1 MRLQRRLQNKNKK
14 TNKVKGFKMATNSF
28 SLVNLFTGDLMTLF
42 ISVVLVL
49 GSVISWA
56 IIIEKFR
63 MWHYQKKNPAHIKN
77 GDNLA
82 VVVDKLMRPFDKN
95 LWFLSMVS
103 YVAPFIGL
111 FGTIWGVMDSFA
123 SIGVNQS
130 VSIGVIAPGLATA
143 LGTTA
148 LGLIAA
154 VPAAIAYQY
163 FAKKSDDLYDILT
176 EQCKELKFN
185 KPRNNKGK

>member
-1 MRLQRRLQNKNKK
+1 MEHN
-14 TNKVKGFKMATNSF
+14 F
-28 SLVNLFTGDLMTLF
+28 SILSLFSGRDLMTLF
-42 ISVVLVL
+42 VSVVLVIASIL
-49 GSVISWA
+49 SWA
-56 IIIEKFR
+56 VIIEKIR
-63 MWHYQKKNPAHIKN
+63 LWHSQKRNPVMVQH
-77 GDNLA
+77 GDNLDTIA
-82 VVVDKLMRPFDKN
+82 DKLIRPFDRN

-111 FGTIWGVMDSFA
+111 FGTVWGVMDSFA

-154 VPAAIAYQY
+154 IPAAIAYGV
-163 FAKKSDDLYDILT
+163 FAKRADNLYDKL
-176 EQCKELKFN
+176 EESVKEMKH
-185 KPRNNKGK
+185 K

>member
-1 MRLQRRLQNKNKK
+1 M
-14 TNKVKGFKMATNSF
+14 GNSF
-28 SLVNLFTGDLMTLF
+28 SLLSLFSGRDLMTLF
-42 ISVVLVL
+42 VSVVLVVASIL
-49 GSVISWA
+49 SWSV
-56 IIIEKFR
+56 IIEKIR
-63 MWHYQKKNPAHIKN
+63 LWNAQKRNPVSVKH
-77 GDNLA
+77 GDNVDVIA
-82 VVVDKLMRPFDKN
+82 DKLIRPFDKN

-111 FGTIWGVMDSFA
+111 FGTVWGVMDSFA

-154 VPAAIAYQY
+154 IPAAIAYGA
-163 FAKKSDDLYDILT
+163 FAKRADDLYDKFE
-176 EQCKELKFN
+176 EQIKEMKH
-185 KPRNNKGK
+185 K

>member
-1 MRLQRRLQNKNKK
+1 M
-14 TNKVKGFKMATNSF
+14 TNSF
-28 SLVNLFTGDLMTLF
+28 SLLNLFTGDIMTLF
-42 ISVVLVL
+42 ISLVLVA
-49 GSVISWA
+49 GSVMSWA
-56 IIIEKFR
+56 IIIEKIRLWR
-63 MWHYQKKNPAHIKN
+63 MQKKNPVKIKT
-77 GDNLA
+77 GDNLDII
-82 VVVDKLMRPFDKN
+82 VERLVRPFDRN
-95 LWFLSMVS
+95 LWFLSMLS

-163 FAKKSDDLYDILT
+163 FMRKSDDLYDRLDDVR
-176 EQCKELKFN
+176 KELKS
-185 KPRNNKGK
+185 KK

>member
-1 MRLQRRLQNKNKK
+1 M
-14 TNKVKGFKMATNSF
+14 TNTF
-28 SLVNLFTGDLMTLF
+28 SLTTLFTGDLMTLF
-42 ISVVLVL
+42 ISIVLVL

-56 IIIEKFR
+56 VIIEKIR
-63 MWHYQKKNPAHIKN
+63 MWHGQKKHPVQVRAN
-77 GDNLA
+77 DNLSIIA
-82 VVVDKLMRPFDKN
+82 DKLIRPFDKN

-163 FAKKSDDLYDILT
+163 FSKKSDDLYDVLT
-176 EQCKELKFN
+176 EHVKELKAKSF
-185 KPRNNKGK
+185 KHK

>member
-1 MRLQRRLQNKNKK
+1 M
-14 TNKVKGFKMATNSF
+14 TNNF
-28 SLVNLFTGDLMTLF
+28 SLLSLFTTGDLMTLAVSLLL
-42 ISVVLVL
+42 IAASVM
-49 GSVISWA
+49 SWA

-63 MWHYQKKNPAHIKN
+63 LWRAQKRTPVRLDSKV
-77 GDNLA
+77 DMELA
-82 VVVDKLMRPFDKN
+82 IDRALRPYDRN
-95 LWFLSMVS
+95 LWFLAMVS
-103 YVAPFIGL
+103 YVAPFVGL

-154 VPAAIAYQY
+154 VPAAVAYQY
-163 FAKKSDDLYDILT
+163 FTRRADDLYDALNDVLR
-176 EQCKELKFN
+176 EKRAAK
-185 KPRNNKGK
+185 

>member
-1 MRLQRRLQNKNKK
+1 ME
-14 TNKVKGFKMATNSF
+14 NSF
-28 SLVNLFTGDLMTLF
+28 SLLSLFSGRDLMTLF
-42 ISVVLVL
+42 VSVVLVIASIL
-49 GSVISWA
+49 SWTV
-56 IIIEKFR
+56 IIEKIR
-63 MWHYQKKNPAHIKN
+63 LWCAQRRKPVEIKT
-77 GDNLA
+77 GDNLD
-82 VVVDKLMRPFDKN
+82 VVADKLIRPFDKN

-111 FGTIWGVMDSFA
+111 FGTVWGVMDSFA

-154 VPAAIAYQY
+154 IPAAIAYGV
-163 FAKKSDDLYDILT
+163 FAKRADDLYDRLE
-176 EQCKELKFN
+176 EQVIEMKHK
-185 KPRNNKGK
+185 

>member
-1 MRLQRRLQNKNKK
+1 M
-14 TNKVKGFKMATNSF
+14 GNSF
-28 SLVNLFTGDLMTLF
+28 SLLSLFSGRDLMTLF
-42 ISVVLVL
+42 VSIVLVVASIL
-49 GSVISWA
+49 SWTV
-56 IIIEKFR
+56 IIEKMR
-63 MWHYQKKNPAHIKN
+63 LWNSQKRNPVSIKH
-77 GDNLA
+77 GDNLDTIA
-82 VVVDKLMRPFDKN
+82 DKLIRPFDKN

-111 FGTIWGVMDSFA
+111 FGTVWGVMDSFA

-154 VPAAIAYQY
+154 IPAAIAYGM
-163 FAKKSDDLYDILT
+163 FAKRADDLYDRFE
-176 EQCKELKFN
+176 EQIKETKH
-185 KPRNNKGK
+185 K

>member
-1 MRLQRRLQNKNKK
+1 MEK
-14 TNKVKGFKMATNSF
+14 TF
-28 SLVNLFTGDLMTLF
+28 SLLNLFSTGDLMTLF
-42 ISVVLVL
+42 VSLVLVA

-56 IIIEKFR
+56 IIIEKIR
-63 MWHYQKKNPAHIKN
+63 LWHTQRKMPVKIKS
-77 GDNLA
+77 GDNPNTI
-82 VVVDKLMRPFDKN
+82 VDKLMRPFDKN

-163 FAKKSDDLYDILT
+163 FARRADDLFDVLD
-176 EQCKELKFN
+176 EQCKELKGQ
-185 KPRNNKGK
+185 K

>member
-1 MRLQRRLQNKNKK
+1 M
-14 TNKVKGFKMATNSF
+14 TNNF
-28 SLVNLFTGDLMTLF
+28 SLLNLFTGDFMTFFVSLTL
-42 ISVVLVL
+42 VVA
-49 GSVISWA
+49 SIMSWTVI
-56 IIIEKFR
+56 IGKIR
-63 MWHYQKKNPAHIKN
+63 MWHYQRKTPMKIR
-77 GDNLA
+77 
-82 VVVDKLMRPFDKN
+82 VDASIDRLIRPFDKN
-95 LWFLSMVS
+95 LWFLAMVS

-123 SIGVNQS
+123 SIGANQS

-163 FAKKSDDLYDILT
+163 FTKKADELYDAMDDA
-176 EQCKELKFN
+176 CKDARTNSN
-185 KPRNNKGK
+185 KKQG